1 MVLSVL
7 LHCLLPCAALVVELL
22 VLILGAI
29 SGLHPWLGC
38 VGVSAVSCVVGVVTA
53 IVVAAIVV
61 CSTVMG
67 STVVGSIV
75 MVLLVGSSSV
85 AIAATAIVIIALVL
99 RCGCKRR
106 IIVSG
111 RRG

>member
-38 VGVSAVSCVVGVVTA
+38 VGVSAVSCVVGVVT
-53 IVVAAIVV
+53 AIVV